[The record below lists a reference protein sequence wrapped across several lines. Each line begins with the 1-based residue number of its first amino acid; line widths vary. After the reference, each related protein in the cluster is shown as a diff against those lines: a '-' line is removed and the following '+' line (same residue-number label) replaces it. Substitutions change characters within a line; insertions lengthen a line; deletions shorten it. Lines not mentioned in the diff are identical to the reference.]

1 MKERPPENETLEA
14 GAVEG
19 ATGSGRALRLMVVRD
34 EQITYH
40 PLPLRGEV
48 VIGRDPAA
56 TVCLPDALLSRAHL
70 RITLDALITVA
81 DLGSRN
87 GTRVRREPLEPGSV
101 VQIRPGN
108 ALRPGDLI
116 EAGASMLFVQAVPVG
131 AAVAAPPPRPVA
143 PPDDAPRPLVRD
155 PSMERL
161 YELLARVADGA
172 LSVLLLGETGV
183 GKEFAAEH
191 VHRSSRRAR
200 GPFLRLNCA
209 ALADSLMESELFGHE
224 RGAFTGARETKKGLL
239 ESAAGG
245 TVFLDE
251 VGELPMSVQVKLL
264 RVLEERKVTRV
275 GGLQPL
281 DLDVRVVAATNRDL
295 DVEVASGRFRQD
307 LFFRLNGVAIEIPPL
322 RSRPSELIPL
332 AMHFLAR
339 EGRGDLQL
347 TPEAVAALRAWRW
360 PGNVRELRNVMARAA
375 LLCGEGPIR
384 PEHLAVGTGV
394 LRVSDAPA
402 TPPPSPVAS
411 PVASPS
417 LPAKPATSLRE
428 EFSAMERQRIVDAL
442 QQCMG
447 NQTRAAKLLGMPRRT
462 FVARLDAYG
471 IPRPRKGAD
480 EDA

>member
-1 MKERPPENETLEA
+1 M
-14 GAVEG
+14 GAAEG
-19 ATGSGRALRLMVVRD
+19 AEGGARSLRLMVVCD
-34 EQITYH
+34 GVITFH
-40 PLPLRGEV
+40 SLPLRGDV
-48 VIGRDPAA
+48 VVGRDPSA
-56 TVCLPDALLSRAHL
+56 TVCLPDGLLSRAHL
-70 RITLDALITVA
+70 RLAIDELITVA

-87 GTRVRREPLEPGSV
+87 GTRVRHEPVEPGSV
-101 VQIRPGN
+101 VQIRAGN

-116 EAGASMLFVQAVPVG
+116 EAGASMLFVQSAP
-131 AAVAAPPPRPVA
+131 AAGSPTAPPSRTVA
-143 PPDDAPRPLVRD
+143 PSSDGPRPLVRD

-161 YELLARVADGA
+161 YALLARVADGD

-224 RGAFTGARETKKGLL
+224 KGAFTGARETKKGLL

-275 GGLQPL
+275 GALQPI

-295 DVEVASGRFRQD
+295 DAEVAHGRFRQD
-307 LFFRLNGVAIEIPPL
+307 LYFRLNGVAIEIPPL
-322 RSRPSELIPL
+322 RSRPGEVIPL
-332 AMHFLAR
+332 ALHFLQR
-339 EGRGDLQL
+339 EGRGDMQL

-375 LLCGEGPIR
+375 LLGGEGPIR

-394 LRVSDAPA
+394 LRVFD
-402 TPPPSPVAS
+402 PPPSS
-411 PVASPS
+411 PPLSPS
-417 LPAKPATSLRE
+417 SPPSPPSPIARPGGSLRD
-428 EFSAMERQRIVDAL
+428 EFSSIERQRIVEAL

-447 NQTRAAKLLGMPRRT
+447 NQTRASKLLGMPRRT
-462 FVARLDAYG
+462 FIARLDAYG
-471 IPRPRKGAD
+471 IPRPRKGVN
-480 EDA
+480 EDD